1 MSTTKQNTFCKER
14 RIFNDWVYFPVGSC
28 VQRLSFQ
35 LAWDLLMEENQ
46 LRFTTK
52 QRNLVIFP
60 NKANSVFLLRNPV
73 ILNKLLIRF
82 HLLLLLLKMVVLLL
96 SSRATDS
103 FIKRWIPFFIFEK
116 SFKLH
121 VIWIFPEV
129 DMIINSDSDILRIW
143 FFFPIRELLMRCVT
157 VHIYTDDALCWSGQR
172 VPRIWI
178 SWERKQQSI
187 SMMVGIECSGN
198 ITHL

>member
-1 MSTTKQNTFCKER
+1 MKTEQVKFKNCKLDILTEKCFLKLLRVLLWMSTTKQNTFCKER
-14 RIFNDWVYFPVGSC
+14 RIFNDWVYFLVGSC

-35 LAWDLLMEENQ
+35 LAWDLLIEENQ
-46 LRFTTK
+46 SRFTTK

-60 NKANSVFLLRNPV
+60 NKANSVFLLHNPV

-129 DMIINSDSDILRIW
+129 DMILNSDS
-143 FFFPIRELLMRCVT
+143 
-157 VHIYTDDALCWSGQR
+157 
-172 VPRIWI
+172 
-178 SWERKQQSI
+178 K
-187 SMMVGIECSGN
+187 
-198 ITHL
+198 TH

>member
-1 MSTTKQNTFCKER
+1 MFIWNENWTGNYKKCKLGILTESAFWNRVLLWMSTTKQNTFCKER
-14 RIFNDWVYFPVGSC
+14 RIFNDWVYFLVGSC

-46 LRFTTK
+46 SWFTTK

-60 NKANSVFLLRNPV
+60 NKANSVFLLHNPV

-129 DMIINSDSDILRIW
+129 DMILNSDS
-143 FFFPIRELLMRCVT
+143 
-157 VHIYTDDALCWSGQR
+157 
-172 VPRIWI
+172 
-178 SWERKQQSI
+178 K
-187 SMMVGIECSGN
+187 
-198 ITHL
+198 TH